1 MSENASENVNETEN
15 PLIPEIYE
23 NPVEFQI
30 IFEDSAGRRIHG
42 YIEANGWDDI
52 QKKIKPCVLVS
63 TMRVIR

>member
-1 MSENASENVNETEN
+1 MSQNVSETEK

-42 YIEANGWDDI
+42 YIEATGWDDI
-52 QKKIKPCVLVS
+52 QEKIKPCTLVS
-63 TMRVIR
+63 TMRIVN

>member
-1 MSENASENVNETEN
+1 MSENASETEKQ
-15 PLIPEIYE
+15 LIPEIYD

-52 QKKIKPCVLVS
+52 QEKIKPCTLVS
-63 TMRVIR
+63 TFRVVE